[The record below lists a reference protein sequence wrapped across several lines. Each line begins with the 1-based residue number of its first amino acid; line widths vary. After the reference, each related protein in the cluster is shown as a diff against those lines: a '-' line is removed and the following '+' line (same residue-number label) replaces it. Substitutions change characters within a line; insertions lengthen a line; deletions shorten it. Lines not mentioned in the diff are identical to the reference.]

1 MKRTELTLGEL
12 TVANATV
19 RRSQVR
25 WLASDGHRC
34 AAGEPIAYCSIG
46 LQARTRVSRDRPFA
60 DEELDLQVALAAPRA
75 GTVRHASQEAF
86 TGARDRFQLSDD
98 WAPDFVAGYL
108 ECDSD
113 APQSEPAMLRFFA
126 GRRFSEIA
134 DTRMGLLTGWYD
146 RSRAWPGE
154 REAVGTLA
162 CLGSCEQESVVLGEH
177 LPFSE
182 LLDAADG
189 RAHVVYVPD
198 DALVPAARITAE
210 QLARTPEGA
219 RDIAADFART
229 FGTGNV
235 VPSPREW
242 IFMNAMIASLLR
254 SPLSE
259 PLDLLSRGGVRRI
272 TAPDAVLCSLNAE
285 PVSLLRHR
293 TLGYSLHQY
302 GYRIAMAGP
311 AVLDWLRKNFEQVKR
326 TPDDIKGDYEALIDA
341 ARARGDMQFLVINV
355 VSTFGTEQVQ
365 RYNQFERP
373 LGNVLGSVRARE
385 LNVMLHDLAR
395 ARNVAIVDCD
405 AMAADFGGRLHVP
418 DRMHGSPTLQREV
431 RNEIVRLLR
440 DRRVGGFM

>member
-1 MKRTELTLGEL
+1 MKRSALTLGEI

-19 RRSQVR
+19 RRSQVH
-25 WLASDGHRC
+25 WLVSDGHRC
-34 AAGEPIAYCSIG
+34 AAGEPFAYCSIG
-46 LQARTRVSRDRPFA
+46 LQSRTRVTRDRPFA

-75 GTVRHASQEAF
+75 GTLRHASQDASMG
-86 TGARDRFQLSDD
+86 TRDRFQMSDD
-98 WAPDFVAGYL
+98 WTPDFVTGHL

-113 APQSEPAMLRFFA
+113 SPPAEPAMLRFFA

-134 DTRMGLLTGWYD
+134 DTRAGLLTGWYD
-146 RSRAWPGE
+146 RSRTWAGE
-154 REAVGTLA
+154 QADAGTLT
-162 CLGSCEQESVVLGEH
+162 CLGSCEQEGVVLGEH
-177 LPFSE
+177 LPFAE
-182 LLDAADG
+182 LFDAADR

-210 QLARTPEGA
+210 QLARTPEAA
-219 RDIAADFART
+219 REIAADFSRT
-229 FGTGNV
+229 FGNGKV

-259 PLDLLSRGGVRRI
+259 PLDVLNRGGVRRI
-272 TAPDAVLCSLNAE
+272 SAPDAVLCSLNIE

-311 AVLDWLRKNFEQVKR
+311 AVLDWLRRNFEQVKR
-326 TPDDIKGDYEALIDA
+326 TPDDVKHDYEALIDA
-341 ARARGDMQFLVINV
+341 ARTHGDMQFLAINAV
-355 VSTFGTEQVQ
+355 TTFGTEQVQ
-365 RYNQFERP
+365 RYKQFERP

-395 ARNVAIVDCD
+395 SHNVAIVDGD
-405 AMAADFGGRLHVP
+405 AIAADLGSRLHVP
-418 DRMHGSPTLQREV
+418 DRMHGSPTLQQEV
-431 RNEIVRLLR
+431 RKEIVRLLR
-440 DRRVGGFM
+440 DRRVAGFT